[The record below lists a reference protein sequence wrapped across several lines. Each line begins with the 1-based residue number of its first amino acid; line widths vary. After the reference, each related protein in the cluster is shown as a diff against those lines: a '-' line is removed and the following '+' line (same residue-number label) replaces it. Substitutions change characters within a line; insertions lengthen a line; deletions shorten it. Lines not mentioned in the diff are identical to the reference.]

1 MDVGQMVKHYI
12 YTVSEQHPH
21 LLQSKA
27 GRHAFKP
34 CDSLSS
40 HVVSDRHPH
49 LLQLKACRSAFNCK
63 RCGWGQTLHGNLKND
78 KA

>member
-1 MDVGQMVKHYI
+1 MAACFYNCNTCGMDVGQMVKHYI

-49 LLQLKACRSAFNCK
+49 LLQLKADRQAFNCK
-63 RCGWGQTLHGNLKND
+63 
-78 KA
+78 